1 MGIGDVDYAA
11 SFRSDIFDASCTVGA
26 GVDDGVGGALSG
38 FRVRFR
44 RGLGPIGRGV
54 GVVFVI
60 DGWDLYAQSGERC
73 GGGSAEQ

>member
-11 SFRSDIFDASCTVGA
+11 SFGPDILNASCAVGA
-26 GVDDGVGGALSG
+26 GVDDGVGGVQSG

-44 RGLGPIGRGV
+44 RGLGPIGRGI
-54 GVVFVI
+54 GVVFAI

-73 GGGSAEQ
+73 GGGSAE